1 MLRLY
6 IIGLFILIIAIIA
19 NGLIIKIEMKSWYDA
34 FALFD
39 EFGTSAL
46 KQLSLID
53 YLWLFIG
60 YPLVLGCAYWIGN
73 SVHKVIFK

>member
-6 IIGLFILIIAIIA
+6 IIGLFILVIAIMA
-19 NGLIIKIEMKSWYDA
+19 NVLIIKIGIKSWYDL

-60 YPLVLGCAYWIGN
+60 YPLVLGCGYWIGN